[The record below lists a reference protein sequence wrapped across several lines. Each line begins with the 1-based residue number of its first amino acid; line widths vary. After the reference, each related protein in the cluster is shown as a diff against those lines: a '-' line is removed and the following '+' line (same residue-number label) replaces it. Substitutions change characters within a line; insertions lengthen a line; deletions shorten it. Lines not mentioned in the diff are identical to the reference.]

1 MVDCRRKAKELDL
14 RLGENQGG
22 MLLAELAHSNIGEF
36 SKIRRYIAYVSKT
49 DKIKLEVM
57 QNGKEFN
64 EKSRRHG
71 QAWKRAWQ
79 I

>member
-1 MVDCRRKAKELDL
+1 MC
-14 RLGENQGG
+14 
-22 MLLAELAHSNIGEF
+22 
-36 SKIRRYIAYVSKT
+36 RYIAYVSKT

-71 QAWKRAWQ
+71 QEGK
-79 I
+79 